1 MHLKHLI
8 LKQQKKQL
16 KKPNMHYRVRIWN
29 GELFKKEIMYEADNE
44 VIAMQKA
51 SAATP
56 DGCRANYES
65 INKEEYEKSYEDKTK
80 EQAEA

>member
-1 MHLKHLI
+1 MY
-8 LKQQKKQL
+8 
-16 KKPNMHYRVRIWN
+16 YRVRIWN
-29 GELFKKEIMYEADNE
+29 GESFKKEIMYEADNE

-65 INKEEYEKSYEDKTK
+65 INKEEYDAQSRNK
-80 EQAEA
+80 EV

>member
-1 MHLKHLI
+1 MYYLVK
-8 LKQQKKQL
+8 
-16 KKPNMHYRVRIWN
+16 IWN
-29 GELFKKEIMYEADNE
+29 NDQFKKEILFEADND

-56 DGCRANYES
+56 DGCRSNYES
-65 INKEEYEKSYEDKTK
+65 INKEEYENGYKKTEAE

>member
-1 MHLKHLI
+1 MY
-8 LKQQKKQL
+8 
-16 KKPNMHYRVRIWN
+16 YRVKIWN
-29 GELFKKEIMYEADNE
+29 GESFKKEIMYEADNE

-65 INKEEYEKSYEDKTK
+65 INKEEYDAQSRNK
-80 EQAEA
+80 EV

>member
-8 LKQQKKQL
+8 LRQQKRQL
-16 KKPNMHYRVRIWN
+16 RKLNMYYRVRIWN
-29 GELFKKEIMYEADNE
+29 GESFKKEIMYSAENE

-51 SAATP
+51 SAAIP

-65 INKEEYEKSYEDKTK
+65 ITKEEYDAQSRNQEV
-80 EQAEA
+80 

>member
-1 MHLKHLI
+1 MYYLVK
-8 LKQQKKQL
+8 
-16 KKPNMHYRVRIWN
+16 IWN
-29 GELFKKEIMYEADNE
+29 GEEFKKEILFEADND

-65 INKEEYEKSYEDKTK
+65 INKEEYEKTYQTET
-80 EQAEA
+80 EA

>member
-1 MHLKHLI
+1 VHLKHLI
-8 LKQQKKQL
+8 LKQQKRQL
-16 KKPNMHYRVRIWN
+16 RKLNMYYRVRIWN
-29 GELFKKEIMYEADNE
+29 GESFKKEIMYSAENE

>member
-8 LKQQKKQL
+8 LRQQKRQL
-16 KKPNMHYRVRIWN
+16 RKLNMYYRVRIWN
-29 GELFKKEIMYEADNE
+29 GESFKKEIMYEADNE

-65 INKEEYEKSYEDKTK
+65 INKEEYDAQSRNQEV
-80 EQAEA
+80 

>member
-1 MHLKHLI
+1 
-8 LKQQKKQL
+8 
-16 KKPNMHYRVRIWN
+16 
-29 GELFKKEIMYEADNE
+29 MYEADNE

-65 INKEEYEKSYEDKTK
+65 IKKEEYDAQSRNQEV
-80 EQAEA
+80 

>member
-1 MHLKHLI
+1 MYYLVK
-8 LKQQKKQL
+8 
-16 KKPNMHYRVRIWN
+16 IWN
-29 GELFKKEIMYEADNE
+29 NDTLKKEILFKADND

-65 INKEEYEKSYEDKTK
+65 INKEEYENGYKKT
-80 EQAEA
+80 ETETEA

>member
-1 MHLKHLI
+1 MHPKHLI
-8 LKQQKKQL
+8 LRQQKKQL
-16 KKPNMHYRVRIWN
+16 RKLKMYYRVKIWN
-29 GELFKKEIMYEADNE
+29 GESFKKEIMYEADNE

-65 INKEEYEKSYEDKTK
+65 INKEEYDAQSRNK
-80 EQAEA
+80 EV

>member
-1 MHLKHLI
+1 MYYLVK
-8 LKQQKKQL
+8 
-16 KKPNMHYRVRIWN
+16 IWN
-29 GELFKKEIMYEADNE
+29 NDQFKKEILFEADND

-65 INKEEYEKSYEDKTK
+65 INKEEYENGYKKSEAKA
-80 EQAEA
+80 QAEA